1 MQVLSKQRLEKN
13 STHRVMLSPSAQ
25 KYQAFMEMV
34 NSEKKK
40 RKKNN
45 TTLASRISIPKKMQI
60 KMIPEKIT
68 RGIHPN
74 STYMA

>member
-1 MQVLSKQRLEKN
+1 
-13 STHRVMLSPSAQ
+13 
-25 KYQAFMEMV
+25 MEMV

-74 STYMA
+74 STYMAQVT